1 MMKRYTFLTLLLTL
15 SLHTSWAQSEDT
27 NRVDIL
33 LLRDTTTF
41 SYPNLG
47 LMPKEF
53 NKSKGSVQV
62 NGFYRFYATYTRQLL
77 PYTLSPALGDTVL
90 PRSLFIGDDSQLPNM
105 LLNVSG
111 QLPGGSSWGF
121 DVRMFQFLNG
131 SIGPSYGRQVP
142 DSVRPDIQYPL
153 GTVALG
159 GNLGAMLGM
168 NLYGNFKTKYGSWST
183 TVGGIQWLAV
193 SDLTFASWKG
203 YNRFMLFERNPW
215 DPMGKSVT
223 NRYKQ
228 YYDQGSID
236 QDARWGNRAFQG
248 VVINGTQLPGNLSCI
263 LMAGKTEQ
271 NGGFS
276 QVPNYAYGGRIR
288 KNFEDNAF
296 VSINTINTRNYTDS
310 LAREEFGLSVITTE
324 FQYQQFG
331 VLLKGEVGMG
341 EYFSPEHNDGWGE
354 VMQLKASN
362 VMKGDRPVVEL
373 HYFRIS
379 PKVVNNNGVYWNTSV
394 REYTINDIPAGSV
407 GSSSLLLP
415 FGSSVTRVGQMTNNR
430 QGLNLNVQAKVQ
442 RLKISAG
449 IGTSAELKPA
459 AAVITVGHPI
469 NQFTRS
475 RFWRWNFP
483 ANVGPYNR
491 YSDVYRDV
499 YETVQLSDDSMG
511 VVVNKKFFNS
521 AEVQLKYEHDIAGH
535 ESYFFALLQANTCSR
550 DFSAIP
556 VTGEEAYVRQYASEI
571 EWYFRVTPRF
581 MFNAYAGIERTLGN
595 YLTEINQETFRP
607 LNQYGK
613 GFGVGGDIDL
623 GKNTRLYLRHRW
635 YSFEDTSYPLDAFRG
650 RELIVELKAFF

>member
-1 MMKRYTFLTLLLTL
+1 MMKRVLFTLGLAVL
-15 SLHTSWAQSEDT
+15 SLHVLVAQSETDKQF
-27 NRVDIL
+27 DIM
-33 LLRDTTTF
+33 LLRDTTAN
-41 SYPNLG
+41 SYPSLG
-47 LMPKEF
+47 LTPKEF
-53 NKSKGSVQV
+53 QKPKGSLQI
-62 NGFYRFYATYTRQLL
+62 NGFYRFFATYTRQMM
-77 PYTLSPALGDTVL
+77 PYTLSSAPGDTVL
-90 PRSLFIGDDSQLPNM
+90 PRSLFIGDDAQLPNL

-111 QLPGGSSWGF
+111 QFPGGSSWGF

-131 SIGPSYGRQVP
+131 SISPSYGRQVP
-142 DSVRPDIQYPL
+142 DSLRPDIQYPL
-153 GTVALG
+153 GSVPLG

-168 NLYGNFKTKYGSWST
+168 NLYGNFKTKYGSWNT
-183 TVGGIQWLAV
+183 TVGGIQWLAI

-215 DPMGKSVT
+215 DPMGSNVA

-248 VVINGTQLPGNLSCI
+248 VVVNGSQLPGNLSCT

-271 NGGFS
+271 NGGFT
-276 QVPNYAYGGRIR
+276 QTPNYAFGGRIK
-288 KNFEDNAF
+288 KNFAGNAF
-296 VSINTINTRNYTDS
+296 VSLNSISTRNFTDS
-310 LAREEFGLSVITTE
+310 LATEQFGLNVITTE

-341 EYFSPEHNDGWGE
+341 DYFSPNHNEGWGE
-354 VMQLKASN
+354 VLQLKASN
-362 VMKGDRPVVEL
+362 VIKGDKPVIEL

-379 PKVVNNNGVYWNTSV
+379 PKVVNNNGVYWNTAV
-394 REYTINDIPAGSV
+394 REYTVNDIPAGSI

-430 QGLNLNVQAKVQ
+430 QGLNLNIQAKVQ

-449 IGTSAELKPA
+449 IGASAEINPA

-483 ANVGPYNR
+483 ANVGPYGR

-499 YETVQLSDDSMG
+499 YETVKLSDDSLG
-511 VVVNKKFFNS
+511 VVVNKKFFNA

-550 DFSAIP
+550 DLSAIP
-556 VTGEEAYVRQYASEI
+556 VTNEEAYVRQYASEL
-571 EWYFRVTPRF
+571 EWYFRVTPKF
-581 MFNAYAGIERTLGN
+581 VFNAYAGIERTIGN
-595 YLTEINQETFRP
+595 YLTEISEETFRP
-607 LNQYGK
+607 LNQFGK
-613 GFGVGGDIDL
+613 GFGIGGDIDL
-623 GKNTRLYLRHRW
+623 GKNTRLYFRHRW
-635 YSFEDTSYPLDAFRG
+635 YTFEDTSFPLDAFQG
-650 RELIVELKAFF
+650 RELVVELKAFF

>member
-1 MMKRYTFLTLLLTL
+1 MMKRVLFTLGLAVL
-15 SLHTSWAQSEDT
+15 SLHVLVAQSETDKQF
-27 NRVDIL
+27 DIL
-33 LLRDTTTF
+33 LLRDTTVNT
-41 SYPNLG
+41 YPSLG
-47 LMPKEF
+47 LTPKEF
-53 NKSKGSVQV
+53 QKPKGSLQI
-62 NGFYRFYATYTRQLL
+62 NGFYRFFATYTRQMM
-77 PYTLSPALGDTVL
+77 PYSLTSAPGDTVL
-90 PRSLFIGDDSQLPNM
+90 PRSLFIGDDAQLPNL

-142 DSVRPDIQYPL
+142 DSLRPDIQYPL
-153 GTVALG
+153 GSVPLG

-168 NLYGNFKTKYGSWST
+168 NLYGNFKTKYGSWNT
-183 TVGGIQWLAV
+183 TVGGIQWLAI

-215 DPMGKSVT
+215 DPMGNSVA

-248 VVINGTQLPGNLSCI
+248 VVVNGSQLPGNLSCT

-271 NGGFS
+271 NGGFT
-276 QVPNYAYGGRIR
+276 QTPNYAFGGRIK
-288 KNFEDNAF
+288 KNFAGNAF
-296 VSINTINTRNYTDS
+296 VSLNSISTRNFTDS
-310 LAREEFGLSVITTE
+310 LATEQFGLNVITTE
-324 FQYQQFG
+324 FQYEQFG

-341 EYFSPEHNDGWGE
+341 DYFSPNHNEGWGE
-354 VMQLKASN
+354 VLQLKASN
-362 VMKGDRPVVEL
+362 VIKGDKPVIEL

-394 REYTINDIPAGSV
+394 REYTVNDIPAGSI

-449 IGTSAELKPA
+449 IGASAEINPA

-483 ANVGPYNR
+483 ANVGPYGR

-499 YETVQLSDDSMG
+499 YETVKLSDDSLG
-511 VVVNKKFFNS
+511 VVVNKKFFNA

-550 DFSAIP
+550 DLSAIP
-556 VTGEEAYVRQYASEI
+556 VTNEEAYVRQYASEL
-571 EWYFRVTPRF
+571 EWYFRVTPKF
-581 MFNAYAGIERTLGN
+581 VFNAYAGIERTIGN
-595 YLTEINQETFRP
+595 YLTEISEETFRP
-607 LNQYGK
+607 LNQFGK
-613 GFGVGGDIDL
+613 GFGIGGDIDL

-635 YSFEDTSYPLDAFRG
+635 YTFEDTSFPLDAFQG
-650 RELIVELKAFF
+650 RELVVELKAFF

>member
-1 MMKRYTFLTLLLTL
+1 MMKRTTILFIAL
-15 SLHTSWAQSEDT
+15 SSSILSAVAQSENVT
-27 NRVDIL
+27 RVEPL
-33 LLRDTTTF
+33 LLRDTT
-41 SYPNLG
+41 SYSFPSLG
-47 LMPKEF
+47 LTPNEF
-53 NKSKGSVQV
+53 KKSKGSVQV
-62 NGFYRFYATYTRQLL
+62 NGFYRFFATYTRQMM
-77 PYTLSPALGDTVL
+77 PYTLTAAPGDTVL
-90 PRSLFIGDDSQLPNM
+90 PRSLFIGDDAQLPNL

-111 QLPGGSSWGF
+111 QMPGGSSWGF

-131 SIGPSYGRQVP
+131 SISPSYGRQVP
-142 DSVRPDIQYPL
+142 DSLRPDIQYPL
-153 GTVALG
+153 GSVPLG

-168 NLYGNFKTKYGSWST
+168 NLYGNFKTQYGTWST
-183 TVGGIQWLAV
+183 TVGGIQWLAI

-215 DPMGKSVT
+215 DPMGTTVS

-248 VVINGTQLPGNLSCI
+248 VVVNGSQLPGNLSCT

-276 QVPNYAYGGRIR
+276 QVPNYAYGGRVK
-288 KNFEDNAF
+288 KNFKGNSF
-296 VSINTINTRNYTDS
+296 LSINSISTRNFTDS
-310 LAREEFGLSVITTE
+310 LALEQFGLNVITTE
-324 FQYQQFG
+324 FQYEQFG
-331 VLLKGEVGMG
+331 FLLKGELGMG
-341 EYFSPEHNDGWGE
+341 DYFSPDHNEGWGE

-362 VMKGDRPVVEL
+362 VMKGDKPVVEL

-394 REYTINDIPAGSV
+394 REYTVNDIPAGSV

-449 IGTSAELKPA
+449 IGASAEINPA
-459 AAVITVGHPI
+459 AAIITVGHPV

-483 ANVGPYNR
+483 ANVGPYGR

-499 YETVQLSDDSMG
+499 YETIRLSDDSAG
-511 VVVNKKFFNS
+511 VVVNKKFFNA

-550 DFSAIP
+550 DLSALP
-556 VTGEEAYVRQYASEI
+556 VINEEAYVRQYASEI
-571 EWYFRVTPRF
+571 EWYFRITPKF

-595 YLTEINQETFRP
+595 YLTEISEETFRP
-607 LNQYGK
+607 LNQFGK
-613 GFGVGGDIDL
+613 GFGLGGDIDL

-635 YSFEDTSYPLDAFRG
+635 YSFEDTSFPLDAFKG
-650 RELIVELKAFF
+650 RELVVELKAFF

>member
-1 MMKRYTFLTLLLTL
+1 MMKRITILFIAL
-15 SLHTSWAQSEDT
+15 SSSILSVVAQSENVT
-27 NRVDIL
+27 RVEPL
-33 LLRDTTTF
+33 LLRDTT
-41 SYPNLG
+41 SYSFPSLG
-47 LMPKEF
+47 LTPNEF
-53 NKSKGSVQV
+53 KKSKGSVQV
-62 NGFYRFYATYTRQLL
+62 NGFYRFFATYTRQMM
-77 PYTLSPALGDTVL
+77 PYTLTAAPGDTVL
-90 PRSLFIGDDSQLPNM
+90 PRSLFIGDDAQLPNL

-111 QLPGGSSWGF
+111 QMPGGSSWGF

-131 SIGPSYGRQVP
+131 SISPSYGRQVP
-142 DSVRPDIQYPL
+142 DSLRPDIQYPL
-153 GTVALG
+153 GSVPLG

-168 NLYGNFKTKYGSWST
+168 NLYGNFKTQYGTWST
-183 TVGGIQWLAV
+183 TVGGIQWLAI

-215 DPMGKSVT
+215 DPMGTTVA

-248 VVINGTQLPGNLSCI
+248 VVVNGSQLPGNLSCT

-276 QVPNYAYGGRIR
+276 QVPNYAYGGRIK
-288 KNFEDNAF
+288 KNFKGNSF
-296 VSINTINTRNYTDS
+296 LSINSISTRNFTDS
-310 LAREEFGLSVITTE
+310 LAQEQFGLNVITTE
-324 FQYQQFG
+324 FQYEQFG
-331 VLLKGEVGMG
+331 FLLKGELGMG
-341 EYFSPEHNDGWGE
+341 DYFSPDHNEGWGE

-362 VMKGDRPVVEL
+362 VMKGDKPVVEL

-394 REYTINDIPAGSV
+394 REYTVNDIPAGSV

-449 IGTSAELKPA
+449 IGASAEINPA
-459 AAVITVGHPI
+459 AAIITVGHPV

-483 ANVGPYNR
+483 ANIGPYGR

-499 YETVQLSDDSMG
+499 YETIRLSDDSAG
-511 VVVNKKFFNS
+511 VVVNKKFFNA

-550 DFSAIP
+550 DLSALP
-556 VTGEEAYVRQYASEI
+556 VINEEAYVRQYASEI
-571 EWYFRVTPRF
+571 EWYFRITPKF

-595 YLTEINQETFRP
+595 YLTEISEETFRP
-607 LNQYGK
+607 LNQFGK
-613 GFGVGGDIDL
+613 GFGIGGDIDL

-635 YSFEDTSYPLDAFRG
+635 YSFEDTSFPLDAFKG
-650 RELIVELKAFF
+650 RELVVELKAFF

>member
-1 MMKRYTFLTLLLTL
+1 MMKRVLFTLGLAVL
-15 SLHTSWAQSEDT
+15 SLHVLIAQSETDKQF
-27 NRVDIL
+27 DIL
-33 LLRDTTTF
+33 LLRDTTAN
-41 SYPNLG
+41 SYPSLG
-47 LMPKEF
+47 LTPKEF
-53 NKSKGSVQV
+53 QKPKGSLQI
-62 NGFYRFYATYTRQLL
+62 NGFYRFFATYNRQMM
-77 PYTLSPALGDTVL
+77 PYTLSSAPGDTVL
-90 PRSLFIGDDSQLPNM
+90 PRSLFIGDDAQLPNL

-111 QLPGGSSWGF
+111 QFPGGSSWGF

-131 SIGPSYGRQVP
+131 SISPSYGRQVP
-142 DSVRPDIQYPL
+142 DSLRPDIQYPL
-153 GTVALG
+153 GSVPLG

-168 NLYGNFKTKYGSWST
+168 NLYGNFKTKYGSWNT
-183 TVGGIQWLAV
+183 TVGGIQWLAI

-215 DPMGKSVT
+215 DPMGSNVA

-248 VVINGTQLPGNLSCI
+248 VVVNGSQLPGNLSCT

-271 NGGFS
+271 NGGFT
-276 QVPNYAYGGRIR
+276 QTPNYAFGGRVK
-288 KNFEDNAF
+288 KNFAGNAF
-296 VSINTINTRNYTDS
+296 VSLNSISTRNFTDS
-310 LAREEFGLSVITTE
+310 LATEQFGLNVITTE

-341 EYFSPEHNDGWGE
+341 DYFSPNHNEGWGE
-354 VMQLKASN
+354 VLQLKASN
-362 VMKGDRPVVEL
+362 VIKGDKPVIEL

-394 REYTINDIPAGSV
+394 REYTVNDIPAGSI

-430 QGLNLNVQAKVQ
+430 QGLNLNIQAKVQ

-449 IGTSAELKPA
+449 IGAAAEINPA

-483 ANVGPYNR
+483 ANVGPYGR

-499 YETVQLSDDSMG
+499 YETVKLSDDSLG
-511 VVVNKKFFNS
+511 VVVNKKFFNA

-550 DFSAIP
+550 DLSAIP
-556 VTGEEAYVRQYASEI
+556 VTNEEAYVRQYASEL
-571 EWYFRVTPRF
+571 EWYFRVTPKF
-581 MFNAYAGIERTLGN
+581 VFNAYAGIERTIGN
-595 YLTEINQETFRP
+595 YLTEISEETFRP
-607 LNQYGK
+607 LNQFGK
-613 GFGVGGDIDL
+613 GFGIGGDIDL
-623 GKNTRLYLRHRW
+623 GKNTRLYFRHRW
-635 YSFEDTSYPLDAFRG
+635 YTFEDTSFPLDAFQG
-650 RELIVELKAFF
+650 RELVVELKAFF

>member
-1 MMKRYTFLTLLLTL
+1 MMKRVLFTLGLAVL
-15 SLHTSWAQSEDT
+15 SLHVLIAQSETDKQF
-27 NRVDIL
+27 DIL
-33 LLRDTTTF
+33 LLRDTTAN
-41 SYPNLG
+41 SYPSLG
-47 LMPKEF
+47 LTPKEF
-53 NKSKGSVQV
+53 QKPKGSLQI
-62 NGFYRFYATYTRQLL
+62 NGFYRFFATYNRQMM
-77 PYTLSPALGDTVL
+77 PYTLSSAPGDTVL
-90 PRSLFIGDDSQLPNM
+90 PRSLFIGDDAQLPNL

-131 SIGPSYGRQVP
+131 SISPSYGRQVP
-142 DSVRPDIQYPL
+142 DSLRPDIQYPL
-153 GTVALG
+153 GSVPLG

-168 NLYGNFKTKYGSWST
+168 NLYGNFKTKYGSWNT
-183 TVGGIQWLAV
+183 TVGGIQWLAI

-215 DPMGKSVT
+215 DPMGSNVA

-248 VVINGTQLPGNLSCI
+248 VVVNGSQLPGNLSCT

-271 NGGFS
+271 NGGFT
-276 QVPNYAYGGRIR
+276 QTPNYAFGGRVK
-288 KNFEDNAF
+288 KNFAGNAF
-296 VSINTINTRNYTDS
+296 VSLNSISTRNFTDS
-310 LAREEFGLSVITTE
+310 LATEQFGLNVITTE

-341 EYFSPEHNDGWGE
+341 DYFSPNHNEGWGE
-354 VMQLKASN
+354 VLQLKASN
-362 VMKGDRPVVEL
+362 VIKGDKPVIEL

-394 REYTINDIPAGSV
+394 REYTVNDIPAGSI

-430 QGLNLNVQAKVQ
+430 QGLNLNIQAKVQ

-449 IGTSAELKPA
+449 IGAAAEINPA

-483 ANVGPYNR
+483 ANVGPYGR

-499 YETVQLSDDSMG
+499 YETVKLSDDSLG
-511 VVVNKKFFNS
+511 VVVNKKFFNA

-550 DFSAIP
+550 DLSAIP
-556 VTGEEAYVRQYASEI
+556 VTNEEAYVRQYASEL
-571 EWYFRVTPRF
+571 EWYFRVTPKF
-581 MFNAYAGIERTLGN
+581 VFNAYAGIERTIGN
-595 YLTEINQETFRP
+595 YLTEISEETFRP
-607 LNQYGK
+607 LNQFGK
-613 GFGVGGDIDL
+613 AFGIGGDIDL
-623 GKNTRLYLRHRW
+623 GKNTRLYFRHRW
-635 YSFEDTSYPLDAFRG
+635 FTFEDTSFPLDAFQG
-650 RELIVELKAFF
+650 RELVVELKAFF

>member
-1 MMKRYTFLTLLLTL
+1 MMKRVLFTLGLAVL
-15 SLHTSWAQSEDT
+15 SLHVLVAQSETDKQF
-27 NRVDIL
+27 DIL
-33 LLRDTTTF
+33 LLRDTTAN
-41 SYPNLG
+41 SYPSLG
-47 LMPKEF
+47 LTPKEF
-53 NKSKGSVQV
+53 QKPKGSLQI
-62 NGFYRFYATYTRQLL
+62 NGFYRFFATYNRQMM
-77 PYTLSPALGDTVL
+77 PYTLSSAPGDTVL
-90 PRSLFIGDDSQLPNM
+90 PRSLFIGDDAQLPNL

-131 SIGPSYGRQVP
+131 SISPSYGRQVP
-142 DSVRPDIQYPL
+142 DSLRPDIQYPL
-153 GTVALG
+153 GSVPLG

-168 NLYGNFKTKYGSWST
+168 NLYGNFKTKYGSWNT
-183 TVGGIQWLAV
+183 TVGGIQWLAI

-215 DPMGKSVT
+215 DPMGSNVA

-248 VVINGTQLPGNLSCI
+248 VVVNGSQLPGNLSCT

-271 NGGFS
+271 NGGFT
-276 QVPNYAYGGRIR
+276 QTPNYAFGGRVK
-288 KNFEDNAF
+288 KNFAGNAF
-296 VSINTINTRNYTDS
+296 VSLNSISTRNFTDS
-310 LAREEFGLSVITTE
+310 LATEQFGLNVITTE

-341 EYFSPEHNDGWGE
+341 DYFSPNHNEGWGE
-354 VMQLKASN
+354 VLQLKASN
-362 VMKGDRPVVEL
+362 VIKGDKPVIEL

-394 REYTINDIPAGSV
+394 REYTVNDIPAGSI

-430 QGLNLNVQAKVQ
+430 QGLNLNIQAKVQ

-449 IGTSAELKPA
+449 IGAAAEINPA

-483 ANVGPYNR
+483 ANVGPYGR

-499 YETVQLSDDSMG
+499 YETVKLSDDSLG
-511 VVVNKKFFNS
+511 VVVNKKFFNA

-550 DFSAIP
+550 DLSAIP
-556 VTGEEAYVRQYASEI
+556 VTNEEAYVRQYASEL
-571 EWYFRVTPRF
+571 EWYFRVTPKF
-581 MFNAYAGIERTLGN
+581 VFNAYAGIERTIGN
-595 YLTEINQETFRP
+595 YLTEISEETFRP
-607 LNQYGK
+607 LNQFGK
-613 GFGVGGDIDL
+613 AFGIGGDIDL
-623 GKNTRLYLRHRW
+623 GKNTRLYFRHRW
-635 YSFEDTSYPLDAFRG
+635 YTFEDTSFPLDAFQG
-650 RELIVELKAFF
+650 RELVVELKAFF

>member
-1 MMKRYTFLTLLLTL
+1 MMKRVLFTLGLAVL
-15 SLHTSWAQSEDT
+15 SLHVLVAQSETDKQF
-27 NRVDIL
+27 DIL
-33 LLRDTTTF
+33 LLRDTTANT
-41 SYPNLG
+41 YPSLG
-47 LMPKEF
+47 LTPKEF
-53 NKSKGSVQV
+53 QKPKGSLQI
-62 NGFYRFYATYTRQLL
+62 NGFYRFFATYTRQMM
-77 PYTLSPALGDTVL
+77 PYTLTSAPGDTVL
-90 PRSLFIGDDSQLPNM
+90 PRSLFIGDDAQLPNL

-111 QLPGGSSWGF
+111 QFPGGSSWGF

-131 SIGPSYGRQVP
+131 SISPSYGRQVP
-142 DSVRPDIQYPL
+142 DSLRPDIQYPL
-153 GTVALG
+153 GSVPLG

-168 NLYGNFKTKYGSWST
+168 NLYGNFKTKYGSWNT
-183 TVGGIQWLAV
+183 TVGGIQWLAI

-215 DPMGKSVT
+215 DPMGSNVA

-248 VVINGTQLPGNLSCI
+248 VVVNGSELPGNLSCT

-271 NGGFS
+271 NGGFT
-276 QVPNYAYGGRIR
+276 QTPNYAFGGRIK
-288 KNFEDNAF
+288 KNFVGNAF
-296 VSINTINTRNYTDS
+296 VSLNSISTRNFTDS
-310 LAREEFGLSVITTE
+310 LATEQFGLNVITTE

-341 EYFSPEHNDGWGE
+341 DYFSPNHNEGWGE
-354 VMQLKASN
+354 VLQLKASN
-362 VMKGDRPVVEL
+362 VIKGDKPVIEL

-394 REYTINDIPAGSV
+394 REYTVNDIPAGSI

-430 QGLNLNVQAKVQ
+430 QGLNLNIQAKVQ

-449 IGTSAELKPA
+449 IGAAAEINPA

-483 ANVGPYNR
+483 ANVGPYGR

-499 YETVQLSDDSMG
+499 YETVKLSDDSLG
-511 VVVNKKFFNS
+511 VVVNKKFFNA

-550 DFSAIP
+550 DLSAIP
-556 VTGEEAYVRQYASEI
+556 VTNEEAYVRQYASEL
-571 EWYFRVTPRF
+571 EWYFRVTPKF
-581 MFNAYAGIERTLGN
+581 VFNAYAGIERTIGN
-595 YLTEINQETFRP
+595 YLTEISEETFRP
-607 LNQYGK
+607 LNQFGK
-613 GFGVGGDIDL
+613 GFGIGGDIDL
-623 GKNTRLYLRHRW
+623 GKNTRLYFRHRW
-635 YSFEDTSYPLDAFRG
+635 YTFEDTSFPLDAFQG
-650 RELIVELKAFF
+650 RELVVELKAFF

>member
-1 MMKRYTFLTLLLTL
+1 MMKRITLLFIVL
-15 SLHTSWAQSEDT
+15 SSSVHFLVAQTENIDKVET
-27 NRVDIL
+27 L
-33 LLRDTTTF
+33 LLRDTTSFTF
-41 SYPNLG
+41 PSLG
-47 LMPKEF
+47 LTPSEF
-53 NKSKGSVQV
+53 KKSQGSVQV
-62 NGFYRFYATYTRQLL
+62 NGFYRFFATYTKQMM
-77 PYTLSPALGDTVL
+77 PYTLSAAPGDTVL
-90 PRSLFIGDDSQLPNM
+90 PRSLFIGDDAQLPNL

-131 SIGPSYGRQVP
+131 SIGPSYGKQVP

-153 GTVALG
+153 GSVPLG

-168 NLYGNFKTKYGSWST
+168 NLYGNFKTKYGAWNT
-183 TVGGIQWLAV
+183 TVGGIQWLAI

-248 VVINGTQLPGNLSCI
+248 VVVNGTQLPGNLSCI
-263 LMAGKTEQ
+263 LMAGKTEI
-271 NGGFS
+271 NGGFN
-276 QVPNYAYGGRIR
+276 QVPNYAFGGRIK
-288 KNFEDNAF
+288 KNFKGNSF
-296 VSINTINTRNYTDS
+296 VSINSINTRNFTDS
-310 LAREEFGLSVITTE
+310 LAQEQFGLSVITSE
-324 FQYQQFG
+324 FQYEQFG
-331 VLLKGEVGMG
+331 VLLKGEVGLG
-341 EYFSPEHNDGWGE
+341 EYFSPNHNAGWGE

-379 PKVVNNNGVYWNTSV
+379 PKVVNNTGVYWNTST
-394 REYTINDIPAGSV
+394 REYTVNDIPAGSV

-449 IGTSAELKPA
+449 IGSSAEINPA
-459 AAVITVGHPI
+459 AAVITVGHPV

-483 ANVGPYNR
+483 VNVGPYGR
-491 YSDVYRDV
+491 YSDVYRDI
-499 YETVQLSDDSMG
+499 YETIKLSDDSMG

-550 DFSAIP
+550 ELSALP
-556 VTGEEAYVRQYASEI
+556 VINEEAYVRQYASEI
-571 EWYFRVTPRF
+571 EWYLRLTPKF

-595 YLTEINQETFRP
+595 YLTEISEETFRP
-607 LNQYGK
+607 LNQFGK
-613 GFGVGGDIDL
+613 GFGIGGDIDL

-635 YSFEDTSYPLDAFRG
+635 YSFEDTSFPLDAFKG
-650 RELIVELKAFF
+650 RELVVELKAFF

>member
-1 MMKRYTFLTLLLTL
+1 MMKRVLFTLGLAVL
-15 SLHTSWAQSEDT
+15 SLHVLVAQSETDKQF
-27 NRVDIL
+27 DIL
-33 LLRDTTTF
+33 LLRDTTVNT
-41 SYPNLG
+41 YPSLG
-47 LMPKEF
+47 LTPKEF
-53 NKSKGSVQV
+53 QKPKGSLQI
-62 NGFYRFYATYTRQLL
+62 NGFYRFFATYTRQMM
-77 PYTLSPALGDTVL
+77 PYTLTSAPGDTVL
-90 PRSLFIGDDSQLPNM
+90 PRSLFIGDDAQLPNL

-111 QLPGGSSWGF
+111 QFPGGSSWGF

-142 DSVRPDIQYPL
+142 DSLRPDIQYPL
-153 GTVALG
+153 GSVPLG

-183 TVGGIQWLAV
+183 TVGGIQWLAI

-215 DPMGKSVT
+215 DPMGSNVA

-248 VVINGTQLPGNLSCI
+248 VVVNGSQLPGNLSCT

-271 NGGFS
+271 NGGFT
-276 QVPNYAYGGRIR
+276 QTPNYAFGGRVK
-288 KNFEDNAF
+288 KNFAGNAF
-296 VSINTINTRNYTDS
+296 VSLNSISTRNFTDS
-310 LAREEFGLSVITTE
+310 LATEQFGLNVITTE

-341 EYFSPEHNDGWGE
+341 DYFSPNHNEGWGE
-354 VMQLKASN
+354 VLQLKASN
-362 VMKGDRPVVEL
+362 VIKGDKPVVEL

-379 PKVVNNNGVYWNTSV
+379 PKVVNNNGVYWNTAV
-394 REYTINDIPAGSV
+394 REYTVNDIPAGSI

-449 IGTSAELKPA
+449 IGASAEINPA

-469 NQFTRS
+469 NHFARS

-483 ANVGPYNR
+483 ANVGPYGR

-499 YETVQLSDDSMG
+499 YETVKLSDDSLG
-511 VVVNKKFFNS
+511 VVVNKKFFNA

-550 DFSAIP
+550 DLSAIP
-556 VTGEEAYVRQYASEI
+556 VTNEEAYIRQYASEL
-571 EWYFRVTPRF
+571 EWYFRVTPKF
-581 MFNAYAGIERTLGN
+581 VFNAYVGIERTLGN
-595 YLTEINQETFRP
+595 YLTEISEETFRP
-607 LNQYGK
+607 LNQFGK
-613 GFGVGGDIDL
+613 GFGIGGDIDL
-623 GKNTRLYLRHRW
+623 GKNTRLYFRHRW
-635 YSFEDTSYPLDAFRG
+635 YTFEDTSFPLDAFQG
-650 RELIVELKAFF
+650 RELVVELKAFF

>member
-1 MMKRYTFLTLLLTL
+1 MMKRVLFTLGLAVL
-15 SLHTSWAQSEDT
+15 SLHMLVAQSETDKQF
-27 NRVDIL
+27 DIL
-33 LLRDTTTF
+33 LLRDTTANT
-41 SYPNLG
+41 YPSLG
-47 LMPKEF
+47 LTPKEF
-53 NKSKGSVQV
+53 QKPKGSLQI
-62 NGFYRFYATYTRQLL
+62 NGFYRFFATYTRQMM
-77 PYTLSPALGDTVL
+77 PYTLTSAPGDTVL
-90 PRSLFIGDDSQLPNM
+90 PRSLFIGDDAQLPNL

-131 SIGPSYGRQVP
+131 SISPSYGRQVP
-142 DSVRPDIQYPL
+142 DSLRPDIQYPL
-153 GTVALG
+153 GAVPLG

-168 NLYGNFKTKYGSWST
+168 NLYGNFKTKYGSWNT
-183 TVGGIQWLAV
+183 TVGGIQWLAI

-215 DPMGKSVT
+215 DPMGSNVA

-248 VVINGTQLPGNLSCI
+248 VVVNGSQLPGNLSCT

-271 NGGFS
+271 NGGFT
-276 QVPNYAYGGRIR
+276 QTPNYAFGGRVK
-288 KNFEDNAF
+288 KNFAGNAF
-296 VSINTINTRNYTDS
+296 VSLNSISTRNFTDS
-310 LAREEFGLSVITTE
+310 LATEQFGLNVITTE

-341 EYFSPEHNDGWGE
+341 DYFSPNHNEGWGE
-354 VMQLKASN
+354 VLQLKASN
-362 VMKGDRPVVEL
+362 VIKGDKPVIEL

-394 REYTINDIPAGSV
+394 REYTVNDIPAGSI

-430 QGLNLNVQAKVQ
+430 QGLNLNIQAKVQ

-449 IGTSAELKPA
+449 IGASAEINPA

-483 ANVGPYNR
+483 AHVGPYGR

-499 YETVQLSDDSMG
+499 YETVKLSDDSLG
-511 VVVNKKFFNS
+511 VVVNKKFFNA

-550 DFSAIP
+550 DLSAIP
-556 VTGEEAYVRQYASEI
+556 VTNEEAYVRQYASEL
-571 EWYFRVTPRF
+571 EWYFRVTPKF
-581 MFNAYAGIERTLGN
+581 VFNAYAGIERTIGN
-595 YLTEINQETFRP
+595 YLTEISEETFRP
-607 LNQYGK
+607 LNQFGK
-613 GFGVGGDIDL
+613 AFGIGGDIDL
-623 GKNTRLYLRHRW
+623 GKNTRLYFRHRW
-635 YSFEDTSYPLDAFRG
+635 FTFEDTSFPLDAFQG
-650 RELIVELKAFF
+650 RELVVELKAFF